1 MHNGK
6 LYEEKTLNLGPKPIT
21 SSAKQVVQGDGQKPG
36 RTPSLEE
43 ASHVATIAQCK
54 IVVA

>member
-21 SSAKQVVQGDGQKPG
+21 SSEKQVVQGDGRKPG

-43 ASHVATIAQCK
+43 ASRVATIAQCK